1 MKFWKKIT
9 TDTVSPEGC
18 TWGQPRWLEGLR
30 LVQLVLPTRA
40 AQQEPEAGAGAP
52 SPPPSV
58 TTWQHQPL
66 DLAAPARTPSF
77 LCSPQLLC
85 AFVCLCLHLCVCLS
99 WEHRFQCQTGRAGS
113 SATIDIQE
121 YVNDWGKIP
130 NVFSI
135 ILLMAIIYWFLFDSP
150 IILFTKMLLK
160 LSCWKWTLPSVSFL
174 HHTSKDYN
182 MLVKLGE
189 PLLFGRIRLAGLLIR
204 N

>member
-1 MKFWKKIT
+1 MSK
-9 TDTVSPEGC
+9 
-18 TWGQPRWLEGLR
+18 
-30 LVQLVLPTRA
+30 
-40 AQQEPEAGAGAP
+40 AP
-52 SPPPSV
+52 SAGRAKACPASAANQSCPAETWSRSRGTKPSP
-58 TTWQHQPL
+58 QCHHM
-66 DLAAPARTPSF
+66 AAPALGLGSPCQDSF
-77 LCSPQLLC
+77 FPQLLC

-99 WEHRFQCQTGRAGS
+99 WEHRFQRQTGRAGS
-113 SATIDIQE
+113 STTIDIQE

-135 ILLMAIIYWFLFDSP
+135 ILLMAMIYWFLFDSP